1 MKRIIALVLALM
13 MALSGAVFAGD
24 TFNPNV
30 AISADGLTVTIQG
43 SSIFTFAPTLTV
55 KCTLAEAHVTHNG
68 QVVESSLD
76 TEKQLITFAVA
87 DVNGGDYVITAGAAP
102 EPQPEPET
110 PPAQPPVVVVSKAY
124 AIQSIDGVTVS
135 HRTAKKG
142 AWVVLTVTDADIIG
156 LTVTTGKGAAVE
168 LTQLEKNRY
177 GFEMPGS
184 AITVTAQYAPV
195 DPSLAFSD
203 LDPNQWYH
211 DAVVFAL
218 ENGLMEGMG
227 GSLFCPDAATTRG
240 QIVTMLWRL
249 EGKPAADYQMTF
261 EDVSAGEWYA
271 EAVRWA
277 ASEKIVEGWNGKF
290 NPTGEITR
298 EQFAAILWRYAK
310 YKGLDVSVGE
320 DTNILS
326 FADALSVSE
335 YAIPAM
341 QWACGAGLME
351 GDGVNLTPLAP
362 ASRVQAAALF
372 QRFCQLP

>member
-1 MKRIIALVLALM
+1 MKRIFALVLALV
-13 MALSGAVFAGD
+13 MALSVSAFAGD

-30 AISADGLTVTIQG
+30 AISADGLTVTVQG
-43 SSIFTFAPTLTV
+43 SSIFSFAPTLTV
-55 KCTLAEAHVTHNG
+55 KCTLTEAHVIHNG
-68 QVVESSLD
+68 QVVESTLN
-76 TEKQLITFAVA
+76 TEKQLITFVVA

-102 EPQPEPET
+102 VPQPEPET
-110 PPAQPPVVVVSKAY
+110 PAQPPIVVVSKTY
-124 AIQSIDGVTVS
+124 TIQGIEGVTVS

-142 AWVVLTVTDADIIG
+142 TWVVLTVTDSTITG
-156 LTVTTGKGAAVE
+156 LTVTDSHGAAVA
-168 LTQLEKNRY
+168 LTLVKEGVY
-177 GFEMPGS
+177 GFEMPNS
-184 AITVTAQYAPV
+184 TITLTAQHAPV

-211 DAVVFAL
+211 DAVNYVL
-218 ENGLMEGMG
+218 TNGLMEGMG
-227 GSLFCPDAATTRG
+227 GNLFCPNEATTRG
-240 QIVTMLWRL
+240 QIVTILWRL
-249 EGKPAADYQMTF
+249 ESQPVITEPMPFD
-261 EDVSAGEWYA
+261 DVPTDTWYT

-310 YKGLDVSVGE
+310 YKGLDVSVAE

-326 FADALSVSE
+326 YADALSISE

-341 QWACGAGLME
+341 QWACGAGLMQ
-351 GDGVNLTPLAP
+351 GDGINLTPQAT
-362 ASRVQAAALF
+362 AIRVQAAALF